1 MRIRPYSQVPLSG
14 GGSSFAWS
22 SPVVIALL
30 VVGTLAVGM
39 FVYVEGWVAAMPLF
53 PGRLLR
59 NRNVALLLLQT
70 WLVGMV
76 YYGGS
81 ERFSSLETTVTLP
94 SPSQ

>member
-1 MRIRPYSQVPLSG
+1 MLHVLTCQVPLSG

-30 VVGTLAVGM
+30 VVGVLAIAT
-39 FVYVEGWVAAMPLF
+39 FIYVEGWLAAMPLF
-53 PGRLLR
+53 PGRLLK
-59 NRNVALLLLQT
+59 NRNVCLLLIQT

-81 ERFSSLETTVTLP
+81 K
-94 SPSQ
+94 SQP